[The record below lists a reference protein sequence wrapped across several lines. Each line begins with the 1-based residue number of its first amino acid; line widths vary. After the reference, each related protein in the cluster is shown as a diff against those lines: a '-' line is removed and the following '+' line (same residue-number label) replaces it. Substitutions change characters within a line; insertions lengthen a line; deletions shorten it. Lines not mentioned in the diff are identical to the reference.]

1 MTVLMING
9 RPHKEGCTYT
19 VLKYMADILSAGG
32 ICSEI
37 IHVGS
42 ETAGGCMGCG
52 GCSLTGRC
60 ITDDCV
66 NDAIEK
72 AKEAEGFVFASP
84 VHYASPAGSMI
95 SFMDRF
101 FYAGGENLRYKPAA
115 IAVVARRG
123 GCTSSYDALAK
134 YPAINQMPIVSA
146 DYWPMIHGHGD
157 AADVLNDK
165 EGLFTMETAALNL
178 AWLMKAIRAG
188 KDAGI
193 EPEFREKDI
202 WTNFNR

>member
-1 MTVLMING
+1 
-9 RPHKEGCTYT
+9 
-19 VLKYMADILSAGG
+19 
-32 ICSEI
+32 
-37 IHVGS
+37 
-42 ETAGGCMGCG
+42 
-52 GCSLTGRC
+52 
-60 ITDDCV
+60 
-66 NDAIEK
+66 
-72 AKEAEGFVFASP
+72 
-84 VHYASPAGSMI
+84 
-95 SFMDRF
+95 
-101 FYAGGENLRYKPAA
+101 
-115 IAVVARRG
+115 
-123 GCTSSYDALAK
+123 
-134 YPAINQMPIVSA
+134 MPIVSA

>member
-1 MTVLMING
+1 
-9 RPHKEGCTYT
+9 
-19 VLKYMADILSAGG
+19 
-32 ICSEI
+32 
-37 IHVGS
+37 
-42 ETAGGCMGCG
+42 
-52 GCSLTGRC
+52 
-60 ITDDCV
+60 
-66 NDAIEK
+66 
-72 AKEAEGFVFASP
+72 
-84 VHYASPAGSMI
+84 MI